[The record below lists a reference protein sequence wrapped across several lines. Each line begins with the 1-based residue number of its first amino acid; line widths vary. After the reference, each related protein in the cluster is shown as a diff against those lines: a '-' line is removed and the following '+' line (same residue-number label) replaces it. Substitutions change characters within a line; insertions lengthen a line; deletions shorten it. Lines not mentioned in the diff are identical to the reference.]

1 MGAVHEA
8 SERFGAS
15 SSVDS
20 TQTAALLA
28 ELSPN
33 TDLARLVERVSRN
46 CLPRMVVART
56 ALAAWEERDPLGWAK
71 VAEWLAAKGVT
82 IVRV

>member
-1 MGAVHEA
+1 MAAVHEA
-8 SERFGAS
+8 FDRDGDS

-28 ELSPN
+28 ELSPS

-46 CLPRMVVART
+46 CLPWVVVAGT
-56 ALAAWEERDPLGWAK
+56 ALSAWEERDPLGWAK
-71 VAEWLAAKGVT
+71 VAEWLAAKGVI